1 MTSAFDKD
9 TIELRQAIAD
19 VVDAS
24 TGHDHDGTDSK
35 TIPPTS
41 ITGVTATAAEVNIND
56 VSLARADGLGGMFVY
71 SATFDATVAANR
83 TVGAHALGVS
93 VPANMLVVGGC
104 VDVLKTFTDGASD
117 TATIAIHVVGA
128 NDIVSAVS
136 IAASGNA
143 WDQGRHDIIPDGTGS
158 SFVKTTEA
166 SAITATVGDAA
177 LTDGKAV
184 VHLICIK
191 ATANV
196 A

>member
-104 VDVLKTFTDGASD
+104 VDVLKTFTSAGGDAG
-117 TATIAIHVVGA
+117 TIAIHVVGA
-128 NDIVSAVS
+128 NDIVNA
-136 IAASGNA
+136 IAIADSGNP

-158 SFVKTTEA
+158 SFVKTTKA
-166 SAITATVGDAA
+166 SAITATVATQA
-177 LTDGKAV
+177 LTAGTFV
-184 VHLICIK
+184 VHLFCIK
-191 ATANV
+191 ATVDTA
-196 A
+196 

>member
-1 MTSAFDKD
+1 MRRRSRQSKD
-9 TIELRQAIAD
+9 D
-19 VVDAS
+19 
-24 TGHDHDGTDSK
+24 DS
-35 TIPPTS
+35 
-41 ITGVTATAAEVNIND
+41 
-56 VSLARADGLGGMFVY
+56 
-71 SATFDATVAANR
+71 
-83 TVGAHALGVS
+83 
-93 VPANMLVVGGC
+93 
-104 VDVLKTFTDGASD
+104 
-117 TATIAIHVVGA
+117 ATIAIHVVGA

-184 VHLICIK
+184 VHLICVK
-191 ATANV
+191 ATADV

>member
-19 VVDAS
+19 LVDTF
-24 TGHDHDGTDSK
+24 TGHNHDGTDSVALA
-35 TIPPTS
+35 TTD
-41 ITGVTATAAEVNIND
+41 ITDVTATAAELNIND

-117 TATIAIHVVGA
+117 TATIAIKVVGE
-128 NDIVSAVS
+128 NDIVSA
-136 IAASGNA
+136 IAIADSGNP

-158 SFVKTTEA
+158 SFVKTTAA
-166 SAITATVGDAA
+166 SAITATVGTAA
-177 LTDGKAV
+177 LTAGTFV
-184 VHLICIK
+184 VHLFCIK
-191 ATANV
+191 ATADT